1 MITAAIA
8 SCPRSFS
15 GALRHQCPAMLGRLH
30 WAVMNS
36 IGLREGDIIHSPTEL
51 PIFQAV
57 AKLLGIRWTRQDT
70 DATIVILN
78 QPGESEL
85 LSLVGRLRDD
95 RRVIAYNDESQID
108 GLSMRSFDL
117 ATACLFD
124 QQSRKVVRVFD
135 GGNSRRVADYL
146 HVELSEHTDSTLSM
160 YASRIAALR

>member
-1 MITAAIA
+1 MQ
-8 SCPRSFS
+8 PRFVQDVGERRLTLFS
-15 GALRHQCPAMLGRLH
+15 EVRGPIERLTFLRKALLFAELAM
-30 WAVMNS
+30 
-36 IGLREGDIIHSPTEL
+36 
-51 PIFQAV
+51 
-57 AKLLGIRWTRQDT
+57 
-70 DATIVILN
+70 
-78 QPGESEL
+78 
-85 LSLVGRLRDD
+85 
-95 RRVIAYNDESQID
+95 IAYNDESQID